1 MINPDTT
8 RPNHPSTG
16 TDENFDI
23 ISDIRAAAVAAVSER
38 LSATTALLAVESIFS
53 DGIIEVCEPQL
64 KQYRYY
70 QDCQRGGAVSYG
82 VGSLDFFNRAF
93 QKLNAHQKD
102 EEGHYQRGYVF
113 YSAVPVRMLPV
124 GGLFCHFKADESN
137 YRRACV
143 GEVVYGVCGY

>member
-38 LSATTALLAVESIFS
+38 LSATTALLAVESIFP

-82 VGSLDFFNRAF
+82 VRSLDFSTELFKSSTPIKGRGRTLSARICILFCRAR
-93 QKLNAHQKD
+93 KD
-102 EEGHYQRGYVF
+102 APCRR
-113 YSAVPVRMLPV
+113 A
-124 GGLFCHFKADESN
+124 FCHFKADESN